1 MTSGLCAFATRKTTG
16 NTTMNTTYALRRA
29 WIAATGQE
37 KKARLSR
44 ARAAEALQATD
55 RVRAARER
63 FEAEA
68 RLAMRE
74 WLML

>member
-1 MTSGLCAFATRKTTG
+1 
-16 NTTMNTTYALRRA
+16 MNTTRALRLA
-29 WIAATGQE
+29 WHAATRREG
-37 KKARLSR
+37 KAKMNR
-44 ARAAEALQATD
+44 ARATEALQATD

>member
-1 MTSGLCAFATRKTTG
+1 
-16 NTTMNTTYALRRA
+16 MNTTFALRRA
-29 WIAATGQE
+29 WIAATRQE
-37 KKARLSR
+37 GKAKLNR
-44 ARAAEALQATD
+44 ARATEALQATD

>member
-1 MTSGLCAFATRKTTG
+1 
-16 NTTMNTTYALRRA
+16 MNTTYALRRA
-29 WIAATGQE
+29 WIAATRQE
-37 KKARLSR
+37 GKARLNR
-44 ARAAEALQATD
+44 ARAAEALQAAD

>member
-1 MTSGLCAFATRKTTG
+1 
-16 NTTMNTTYALRRA
+16 MNTTFALRRA
-29 WIAATGQE
+29 WHAATRQE
-37 KKARLSR
+37 RKAKLNR
-44 ARAAEALQATD
+44 ARATEALQATD

>member
-1 MTSGLCAFATRKTTG
+1 
-16 NTTMNTTYALRRA
+16 MNTTLGLRLARY
-29 WIAATGQE
+29 AATRLEG
-37 KKARLSR
+37 KAKLNR
-44 ARAAEALQATD
+44 ARATEALQATD

>member
-1 MTSGLCAFATRKTTG
+1 
-16 NTTMNTTYALRRA
+16 MNTTHALRRA
-29 WIAATGQE
+29 WIAATRQE
-37 KKARLSR
+37 GKAKLNR
-44 ARAAEALQATD
+44 ARVTEAGQATD
-55 RVRAARER
+55 RARAARER

>member
-1 MTSGLCAFATRKTTG
+1 
-16 NTTMNTTYALRRA
+16 MNTTLGLRLA
-29 WIAATGQE
+29 WYAATRQE
-37 KKARLSR
+37 GKAKLNR

-63 FEAEA
+63 CETEA